1 MIDGDDQWHK
11 SGTAA
16 APITIAANPGE
27 TVQFLMGEQ
36 LKWTWNASL
45 YGGCW
50 SAALNGTMYQQI
62 MNKRFAGM
70 DMWRRLAGA
79 GSGGGWHVTRTEGTV
94 TAVAGSAAAG
104 GSGYKVGDILWI
116 ASNSEYPGGNSAKV
130 RVNSTG
136 SGGAVATVSLADG
149 GVDGYHVG
157 VCATTPVTGAGA
169 GCKVVVTQA
178 APSAGFTTGN
188 LTIRGCINAGT
199 NPVSHY
205 DRFYYDYATNTIY
218 FKTNNGANL
227 DRELQ
232 FTSDLSTFTFGV
244 SGQPSGSQVS
254 YVVIDGLHWYYG
266 FSPIHLATAD
276 YKNIN
281 HLTIRNCWFKACHNG
296 PTLYGSYLDFGK
308 QPRRHHRR

>member
-1 MIDGDDQWHK
+1 M
-11 SGTAA
+11 
-16 APITIAANPGE
+16 
-27 TVQFLMGEQ
+27 
-36 LKWTWNASL
+36 
-45 YGGCW
+45 
-50 SAALNGTMYQQI
+50 
-62 MNKRFAGM
+62 
-70 DMWRRLAGA
+70 
-79 GSGGGWHVTRTEGTV
+79 
-94 TAVAGSAAAG
+94 
-104 GSGYKVGDILWI
+104 
-116 ASNSEYPGGNSAKV
+116 
-130 RVNSTG
+130 
-136 SGGAVATVSLADG
+136 ATVSLADG

-281 HLTIRNCWFKACHNG
+281 HLTIRNCWFKACHDG
-296 PTLYGSYLDFGK
+296 PTLYGSYSDFENNLEDIIGGELRYVFYPSLGLYAYAANW
-308 QPRRHHRR
+308 QSHSLYMICFNSTLAGNFFGRNGGDAGGSFNGPNFVPAGQVNNGCVWQNNAFYTSSSQAAPSLAAGRS